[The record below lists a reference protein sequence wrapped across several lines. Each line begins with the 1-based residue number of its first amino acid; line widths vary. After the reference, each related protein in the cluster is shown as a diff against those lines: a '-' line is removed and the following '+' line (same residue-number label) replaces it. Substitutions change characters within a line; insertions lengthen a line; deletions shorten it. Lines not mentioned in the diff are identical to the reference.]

1 MKWNLVPLGTVCT
14 VSSSKRIFAK
24 EYRTE
29 GIPFYRGKEVIEKH
43 KGNPVSTELFISK
56 ERYEEIRCKYD
67 VPQIGDILLTS
78 VGTLGVSWLVDETEF
93 YFKDGNLTW
102 LRAKDGLLNKFLYL
116 WLNSDDAKHQI
127 DMMCIGSTQKA
138 LTIETI
144 NKFVIPLPSMQEQE
158 SICAVIYPI
167 IERIKN
173 NRNINDNL
181 YQQALALYR
190 SLFVDFERIP
200 AAERVAS
207 ELGDIPVGWGI
218 KTLSEVTTNIRTRVR
233 EHSYKVLSALN
244 SGCLQSSEEYFTKQ
258 VFSKDIS
265 NYIVVDKNDFAYNPA
280 RVNIG
285 SIGLNTLGYIGCVS
299 PVYVVFR
306 TEPEYHYF
314 MDFFIK
320 SARFKEE
327 VRVRASGS
335 VRQSMNYTDFGLIKI
350 AYPPLAIVRQFNA
363 EYEIIVK
370 CINRNLEENVALASI
385 RDSLIPKL
393 LAGEIDLSSVTL

>member
-1 MKWNLVPLGTVCT
+1 MAVSLVKCPPL
-14 VSSSKRIFAK
+14 
-24 EYRTE
+24 
-29 GIPFYRGKEVIEKH
+29 
-43 KGNPVSTELFISK
+43 
-56 ERYEEIRCKYD
+56 
-67 VPQIGDILLTS
+67 
-78 VGTLGVSWLVDETEF
+78 VGTIRTV
-93 YFKDGNLTW
+93 
-102 LRAKDGLLNKFLYL
+102 
-116 WLNSDDAKHQI
+116 
-127 DMMCIGSTQKA
+127 
-138 LTIETI
+138 
-144 NKFVIPLPSMQEQE
+144 
-158 SICAVIYPI
+158 
-167 IERIKN
+167 
-173 NRNINDNL
+173 NDNL

-233 EHSYKVLSALN
+233 DHSYKVLSALN
-244 SGCLQSSEEYFTKQ
+244 SGCLQPSEEYFTKQ

-265 NYIVVDKNDFAYNPA
+265 NYIVVDKNDFVYNPA

-320 SARFKEE
+320 SDRFKEE

-363 EYEIIVK
+363 EYEIILK

>member
-173 NRNINDNL
+173 NRKINDNL
-181 YQQALALYR
+181 YDLLQSVYQLQFGVT
-190 SLFVDFERIP
+190 SGN
-200 AAERVAS
+200 AAEGTLSDICSYTKDRIAVS
-207 ELGDIPVGWGI
+207 ELSLGNYYSTENMLPGKAGFTEATSLPTTPQTTRCNAGDV
-218 KTLSEVTTNIRTRVR
+218 LVSNIRPYFKKIVLC
-233 EHSYKVLSALN
+233 HSEGGCSTDVLCFAPKAPAYSAYLFCTLYADRFFDFMVAG
-244 SGCLQSSEEYFTKQ
+244 SKGTKMPRGDKQQIMTYPVYIPTESELTAFA
-258 VFSKDIS
+258 
-265 NYIVVDKNDFAYNPA
+265 DFATPILSQIHGN
-280 RVNIG
+280 N
-285 SIGLNTLGYIGCVS
+285 
-299 PVYVVFR
+299 
-306 TEPEYHYF
+306 
-314 MDFFIK
+314 
-320 SARFKEE
+320 
-327 VRVRASGS
+327 
-335 VRQSMNYTDFGLIKI
+335 
-350 AYPPLAIVRQFNA
+350 
-363 EYEIIVK
+363 
-370 CINRNLEENVALASI
+370 EENARLEHL
-385 RDSLIPKL
+385 RDTLLPKL
-393 LAGEIDLSSVTL
+393 MSGEIDVSAIDI